1 VTSNAAR
8 ATSAGPWAAAAALA
22 ALFAYSVMTIA
33 HGGAL
38 PPLTA
43 PTLGSSDVRAVEADV
58 GMQPSASGPTASV
71 PPGTRTADPAGGA
84 TRFDTVGEAL
94 VARSRGGETVV
105 AAPGPPAL
113 EPQAATEEKRRAH
126 PRGKERRARAGK
138 HAKHANPGLAA
149 DRGRASGRRH
159 AAPPPGVPRAS
170 SAKAVGNTN
179 AKPSRAQPPR
189 GPAHSARQGRAKS
202 R

>member
-1 VTSNAAR
+1 MTSNAAR

-22 ALFAYSVMTIA
+22 ALLAYSVMTIA

-43 PTLGSSDVRAVEADV
+43 PTLGSSDVGSVEADLR
-58 GMQPSASGPTASV
+58 MQPSSSGPTASV
-71 PPGTRTADPAGGA
+71 PPDAPTADPAGGA
-84 TRFDTVGEAL
+84 ARFDPAGDAV
-94 VARSRGGETVV
+94 VVRSPGAETVV
-105 AAPGPPAL
+105 AAFEPRVL
-113 EPQAATEEKRRAH
+113 QPQAATQERRRAH
-126 PRGKERRARAGK
+126 PRGKERRARAGF
-138 HAKHANPGLAA
+138 HAKPANHGRAA
-149 DRGRASGRRH
+149 DRGKASGRRH

-189 GPAHSARQGRAKS
+189 GPARSATQGRAKS